1 MKVKA
6 TLVSA
11 VFAMC
16 FLAQSNAQQT
26 ARVVRVKD
34 GDTYVFKTGNRS
46 FTVRLNKIDAPE
58 LKQNGGYGAYQFV
71 SSLIIGKIVVYD
83 STGKDLYGRVL
94 VSARLNGLR
103 LDSIIIRNGWAWHY
117 VNYDK
122 ETMLDTMM
130 QQAISDK
137 LGVWACGTLKVCPPS
152 LWRGYNSRNKVKY
165 CKGCNRIY

>member
-1 MKVKA
+1 MKIKA
-6 TLVSA
+6 AFISA
-11 VFAMC
+11 AFAMC

-34 GDTYVFKTGNRS
+34 GDTYVFKTDNRS

-58 LKQNGGYGAYQFV
+58 LKQNGGYGSYQFV
-71 SSLIIGKIVVYD
+71 SSLIIGKVVTYD

-94 VSARLNGLR
+94 VSAKLNGLR

-117 VNYDK
+117 VYYDR
-122 ETMLDTMM
+122 ETMLDTLM

-137 LGVWACGTLKVCPPS
+137 LGLWACGVSKVCPPS
-152 LWRGYNSRNKVKY
+152 LWRGYNSRNRAKY